1 MEILKVENLRKNYGQ
16 EEVEVQALRGID
28 LTIDRGQMLA
38 IMGPSGCGKSS
49 LLNMISGIDR
59 PSSGRVIV
67 DSTEISSLNEDQLA
81 IYRRRQ
87 LGIVYQFFNLIPNL
101 SVENNIKLPLLM
113 DNKEVDQEH
122 FLDIVESL
130 GMAKRLGDFPH
141 KLSGGQQQRVAI
153 ARSLIYRPSI
163 ILADEPTGNLD
174 RKNAMDIVEIF
185 RMSNI
190 KYRQTMI
197 IVTHDEEVALAAD
210 RIIRM
215 EDGMIVSDEVIR

>member
-130 GMAKRLGDFPH
+130 GMAKRLRDFPH